1 MISVDG
7 CSIGDGEHSVPI
19 IDPAHSR
26 SLSHCGWGKD
36 HKLQVSGPTGAM
48 TVALVLI
55 VAAHG
60 AGGVLTVRLHMGP
73 LQVGPVV
80 ARAGRCMR

>member
-1 MISVDG
+1 MG
-7 CSIGDGEHSVPI
+7 
-19 IDPAHSR
+19 
-26 SLSHCGWGKD
+26 GKD
-36 HKLQVSGPTGAM
+36 HKLQVPGPTGAM
-48 TVALVLI
+48 TVVLVLI

-80 ARAGRCMR
+80 ARAGRCMRSLPASVVKAFTQGIGMRVRG

>member
-1 MISVDG
+1 MDG
-7 CSIGDGEHSVPI
+7 
-19 IDPAHSR
+19 
-26 SLSHCGWGKD
+26 GKD
-36 HKLQVSGPTGAM
+36 HKLQVPGPTGAM

-80 ARAGRCMR
+80 ARAGHDACGSDPRLR